1 MLVSPKPSNGARPKP
16 STNKKPGTRLQ
27 ATRPHY
33 KLKAQ
38 AKHTKEKPHGIPT
51 CNVQKP
57 HGFTQEGAS
66 RPHTHVDQVYWT
78 PTPQGGPRLGPASG
92 WLNTQEKPHGIPT
105 YNVRMPHG
113 FTQEGASRPHTYVDQ
128 DHGHLPPKVDPGLAQ
143 LTPG

>member
-1 MLVSPKPSNGARPKP
+1 M
-16 STNKKPGTRLQ
+16 
-27 ATRPHY
+27 
-33 KLKAQ
+33 
-38 AKHTKEKPHGIPT
+38 
-51 CNVQKP
+51 P

-143 LTPG
+143 LTPSSTHRDSLMAFRHVQCDDGACTYVSPREAQANHT